1 MMDRQFYNEDIS
13 INVSLNK
20 ERHTDRQKKVYSLGA
35 PVGTSYVFCL
45 FVCFLFGVVVVVVV
59 FYVAP
64 KAKQTAGVLKTLL
77 LWCEIFSHN
86 DTEIHEGS
94 DSLR

>member
-1 MMDRQFYNEDIS
+1 MNLQFYNEDVS

-20 ERHTDRQKKVYSLGA
+20 ERHTNRQKKVYSLGA
-35 PVGTSYVFCL
+35 PVGTSYLF

-64 KAKQTAGVLKTLL
+64 KAKQTAGVLKTLIL
-77 LWCEIFSHN
+77 RCEIFSHN
-86 DTEIHEGS
+86 DTENHEGS

>member
-1 MMDRQFYNEDIS
+1 MDRQFYNEDVS
-13 INVSLNK
+13 KNVSLNK
-20 ERHTDRQKKVYSLGA
+20 ERHTDRQKSLFPGCTCRNLVPA
-35 PVGTSYVFCL
+35 FCL

-59 FYVAP
+59 VYLAP
-64 KAKQTAGVLKTLL
+64 KAKQTAGEIKTLI

-86 DTEIHEGS
+86 DTENHEGS

>member
-1 MMDRQFYNEDIS
+1 MMDRQFYNEDVS

-20 ERHTDRQKKVYSLGA
+20 ERHTNRQKKSTPWVHLSE
-35 PVGTSYVFCL
+35 PRICFL

-59 FYVAP
+59 FYLAP
-64 KAKQTAGVLKTLL
+64 KAKQTAGEIKTLI